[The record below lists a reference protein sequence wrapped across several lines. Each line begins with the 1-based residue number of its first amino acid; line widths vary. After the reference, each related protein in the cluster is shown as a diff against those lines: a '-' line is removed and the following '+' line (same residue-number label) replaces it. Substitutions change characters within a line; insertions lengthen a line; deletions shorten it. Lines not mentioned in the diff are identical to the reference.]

1 MGATPERRAVERIKR
16 KATGMAIAA
25 AAAADGSAEGEGE
38 LDASTDVAPDSGAP
52 LLARKCR
59 CADREVL
66 AYRDGAEWVCH
77 TCGYELSAHAVR
89 QLSMRARM
97 PDSDRYGH
105 LKWDARANPVA

>member
-1 MGATPERRAVERIKR
+1 MPTPERRAIERIKR

-25 AAAADGSAEGEGE
+25 AAEVPAAGE
-38 LDASTDVAPDSGAP
+38 LDASTDLAPDPGAP
-52 LLARKCR
+52 RLARKCR

-97 PDSDRYGH
+97 PDSDRYGCR
-105 LKWDARANPVA
+105 KWDARANPVA